1 MKLKYATKLFI
12 CVNVLTVAFRTLQII
27 FMTESGTQFLKDSFK
42 VISIIG
48 TVVSVLAL
56 ALLFANCACAVR
68 QPEKVNCRGISA
80 TVASVLSGILYLVS
94 GILAATGQQLG
105 WQIILILSLSV
116 TAACVLMA
124 VSAATERGFPKVIAI
139 AFLVYW
145 LAELVLSYLSYIERA
160 LRVRTVYEVLAVCFV
175 LLFSITF
182 GKAVSSV
189 DSEKNFRRIYPLGL
203 TACSL
208 CILSVV
214 PEVIAKIL
222 GFADKVSQSAISPV
236 ALVAAAV
243 FTGFFTIN
251 TFKKSNTVHPKAK
264 KRRAA
269 GALQQPSSGSQ
280 QDFFSEL

>member
-94 GILAATGQQLG
+94 GILATTEQQLG

-124 VSAATERGFPKVIAI
+124 VSAATERVFPKVIAI

-175 LLFSITF
+175 LLFSLTF
-182 GKAVSSV
+182 GKVVSSV

-269 GALQQPSSGSQ
+269 GALQPPSSGSQ

>member
-12 CVNVLTVAFRTLQII
+12 CVNVITVIFRTLQIM
-27 FMTESGTQFLKDSFK
+27 FMTESGTRFLKDSFK
-42 VISIIG
+42 VFNIIG
-48 TVVSVLAL
+48 TAVSVLVVV
-56 ALLFANCACAVR
+56 LLFTNCACAVR

-80 TVASVLSGILYLVS
+80 TVASALSGVLYLVS
-94 GILAATGQQLG
+94 GILAAVEQQTG
-105 WQIILILSLSV
+105 WQILLLLSLLV
-116 TAACVLMA
+116 TVACILMA
-124 VSAATERGFPKVIAI
+124 VSAATERSFPKIIPI

-145 LAELVLSYLSYIERA
+145 LAELVLSYLTYIERA

-175 LLFSITF
+175 LLFLLTF

-189 DSEKNFRRIYPLGL
+189 NSEKSFRRIYPLGL

-214 PEVIAKIL
+214 PETIAKIF
-222 GFADKVSQSAISPV
+222 GFSDKVSDSAISPV

-243 FTGFFTIN
+243 FIGFFTIN

-264 KRRAA
+264 MRKEAE
-269 GALQQPSSGSQ
+269 ALQQPANDSS